1 MRTCLHAVMSLSC
14 LLNDTITV
22 IESTCSR
29 KTVNLMF
36 KKMNKRKFRP
46 VYSGPWSDH
55 SLYDQHEA
63 RRATHQEIL
72 SMDLPRRKVGHPGN
86 NVYWKQV
93 NNEWL
98 ALLRHVFAFNR
109 FSTLTVD
116 RFSTLTVDASLWPS
130 PGISS
135 HLANML
141 LSNFTKRNSLVIPA
155 GDQEF

>member
-1 MRTCLHAVMSLSC
+1 
-14 LLNDTITV
+14 
-22 IESTCSR
+22 
-29 KTVNLMF
+29 
-36 KKMNKRKFRP
+36 
-46 VYSGPWSDH
+46 
-55 SLYDQHEA
+55 
-63 RRATHQEIL
+63 
-72 SMDLPRRKVGHPGN
+72 MDLPRRKVGHPGN

-98 ALLRHVFAFNR
+98 AFLRHVFAFNR

-141 LSNFTKRNSLVIPA
+141 LSNFTKRNSLVISA